1 MTDTMT
7 DTETETAALDRPL
20 PSDVAD
26 VFELLSEKYRCAI
39 LVVLSDRSDPISI
52 SGLAT
57 HLDEWLSDPVDDTA
71 TIRIEL
77 EHRHLPKLE
86 AADVLEYD
94 RDTGTVSRG
103 SAFERTYETL
113 ERTCSCLDRSPDTR
127 SW

>member
-1 MTDTMT
+1 MT
-7 DTETETAALDRPL
+7 DTETETATLDRPL
-20 PSDVAD
+20 SSDIAD
-26 VFELLSEKYRCAI
+26 VFELLSEKHRCAI
-39 LVVLSDRSDPISI
+39 LFVLSDRSDPLSV

-57 HLDEWLSDPVDDTA
+57 HLEEWLSNATGDTA
-71 TIRIEL
+71 TVRIEL

-103 SAFERTYETL
+103 PAFARTYETL

-127 SW
+127 SC